1 MAEMT
6 KAEPNIYVN
15 NIFDNVNTTDDAMYE
30 KCFDTE
36 DQSNYDHLSPVSK
49 ERPPET
55 VFTFANKIPTDQS
68 IQQDNCLSKEIQI
81 PWRLLVFISCFLVTI
96 VVSNVATFVTTKN
109 KFSEKKTQHIMCSSS
124 PCLHGGVCVNDD
136 EHYYCS
142 CTRGFSGTNCEV
154 TPCTGLNCL
163 NEGSCD
169 VLNGTFHCICS
180 SGFSGQLCEE
190 LGPCISNSCF
200 NNGSCTVS
208 ENSYNCSCPSG
219 THGSRC
225 QGLFHETIT
234 SPGYPLN
241 YDNSMDIVW
250 KIDVGFR
257 NTILLRFTD
266 FILEKDY
273 DFVKIYNGPSTSYC
287 LVAELTGRTLPV
299 EVSVMGR
306 YLTITFTSDSFLT
319 YQGFRAV
326 IYKIPSE

>member
-36 DQSNYDHLSPVSK
+36 DQLNYDQLSPVSK
-49 ERPPET
+49 ERPPES
-55 VFTFANKIPTDQS
+55 VFTIANNIPTNQP
-68 IQQDNCLSKEIQI
+68 IKQDNC
-81 PWRLLVFISCFLVTI
+81 R
-96 VVSNVATFVTTKN
+96 NM
-109 KFSEKKTQHIMCSSS
+109 MCSSS
-124 PCLHGGVCVNDD
+124 PCLHEGVCVNYD

-190 LGPCISNSCF
+190 LGPCISNPCF

-241 YDNSMDIVW
+241 YDNSMNIVW
-250 KIDVGFR
+250 NIDVGFR